1 MAERPEFAEFV
12 AARSPALLRTA
23 RLLAGDWAAAED
35 LLQDALAI
43 CWRRWSRID
52 GNPEPY
58 VHRVLV
64 NTYLARR
71 RRFWN
76 RERPTG
82 ELPETPVDDVSER
95 VVVHEQVEAALR
107 ALTPRQRAVVVLRY
121 YEDLTEA
128 ETARV
133 LGVSVGTVKSQTSKA
148 LARLRVDASLTAE
161 VS

>member
-23 RLLAGDWAAAED
+23 RLLTGDWAAAED

-43 CWRRWSRID
+43 CWRRWSRIE

-64 NTYLARR
+64 TTYLAKR

-82 ELPETPVDDVSER
+82 ELPELPVDDASER
-95 VVVHEQVEAALR
+95 VVQQTQVEAALR
-107 ALTPRQRAVVVLRY
+107 SLTPRQRAVIVLRY
-121 YEDLTEA
+121 SEDLSEA

-133 LGVSVGTVKSQTSKA
+133 LGISVGTVKSQTSKA